1 MTKLNYLISAAA
13 MAVALVMVS
22 CSGKDDPVVPEKPKI
37 TNGMELSEALQYC
50 DVQNGVPT
58 LNLPAGVSLVCTTE
72 MELVTPLAIV
82 GDASSPATIKVSGEG
97 KFIGGVRIENAVI
110 DASELAAP
118 LVTIAKEDAAE
129 WEFSSASF
137 INVTM
142 TGLKQALVY
151 SGGKNYN
158 VSLVVENSRIQ
169 VAADV
174 TVFDFTKGS
183 FPILFEIKNST
194 FWAPE
199 ATGKA
204 FFSSQSGQKANEM
217 EGGTETFDFENST
230 FYNLTKSKN
239 FFTHRQANQ
248 TWLAYIVKDCIFV
261 NCGKSGQA
269 IKGMNGGQS
278 GKNPTWDIS
287 GNVFNFEDA
296 DTSEAESTGD
306 DDEPIKDSKAVV
318 VKFADAANGDFTQA
332 DAKAGDPIWIK

>member
-1 MTKLNYLISAAA
+1 MKKLNYLFSI
-13 MAVALVMVS
+13 VALAIAMVMVS
-22 CSGKDDPVVPEKPKI
+22 CSKSDDPVKPEQPKI
-37 TNGMELSEALQYC
+37 TDGMELADALQYC
-50 DVQNGVPT
+50 EVVYGVPT

-72 MELVTPLAIV
+72 MEVLTPLAIV
-82 GDASSPATIKVSGEG
+82 GDANSPATIKVSGEG
-97 KFIGGVRIENAVI
+97 KFVGGIKIENAVI
-110 DASELAAP
+110 DASELASP
-118 LVTIAKEDAAE
+118 FVTIGKEDAAE
-129 WEFSSASF
+129 WTFSSVSF
-137 INVTM
+137 NNVTM
-142 TGLKQALVY
+142 TGLKQSLVY
-151 SGGKNYN
+151 SGCKNFD
-158 VSLVVENSRIQ
+158 VTLVVENSRIQ

-183 FPILFEIKNST
+183 FPILFEVKNST

-204 FFSSQSGQKANEM
+204 FYNSQSGQKATEM
-217 EGGTETFDFENST
+217 EGGTQTFDFENST

-248 TWLAYIVKDCIFV
+248 TWLTYTVKDCIFV
-261 NCGKSGQA
+261 NCGKSGQT

-332 DAKAGDPIWIK
+332 DAKAGDPLWIK